1 VEGELNEPKTEVVKR
16 HISEPQLIAGT
27 ATKHNVTLLE
37 LDQARTVIRREEQEK
52 ALEGMNGVE
61 LA

>member
-1 VEGELNEPKTEVVKR
+1 MEGELSWS
-16 HISEPQLIAGT
+16 ISAAVSRRIPEPQLIADT
-27 ATKHNVTLLE
+27 ATKRTETLLE
-37 LDQARTVIRREEQEK
+37 LDQSRTVIRREEQER